1 MMFVLE
7 ESYKKHGD
15 VTPSAMISIDVSVRR
30 KGESEDARSEF
41 C

>member
-7 ESYKKHGD
+7 ESYKNHGD
-15 VTPSAMISIDVSVRR
+15 VTPSAMVTVRR